1 MELTE
6 QQIKQVENYL
16 EQKKFNFVDLKHE
29 ILDHIISDIENFM
42 QKGNTFEEVFARVKI
57 RWEKHF
63 RETSSFF
70 FGMLYSNSKIV
81 VNKAVK
87 QFKYFYF
94 LYLAAYI
101 LPVAFLKVI
110 PIQVSKG
117 FANSINEF
125 LSGFTFSM
133 LIYIGFIIFKIIQFK
148 QKTTYSFILKTQFF
162 GTIFLVLA
170 VFVGSVFKENGE
182 MNPVF
187 TGFVCA
193 GFTVVYICHHFFKK
207 HKEVVTN
214 HQISKT

>member
-1 MELTE
+1 MELTTK
-6 QQIKQVENYL
+6 QIQNVQDYL
-16 EQKKFNFVDLKHE
+16 TSKNFDFIDLNDE
-29 ILDHIISDIENFM
+29 ILDHIISDVENYM
-42 QKGNTFEEVFARVKI
+42 QKGNTFEEAFARVKI

-70 FGMLYSNSKIV
+70 FGMLYYNSKIV

-117 FANSINEF
+117 YANSINGF

-133 LIYIGFIIFKIIQFK
+133 LIYIGFIIFKIIQLK
-148 QKTTYSFILKTQFF
+148 QKTTYSFILKTQYL
-162 GTIFLVLA
+162 GIILLILG
-170 VFVGSVFKENGE
+170 VFVGSVFKDNGE
-182 MNPVF
+182 MNPLF
-187 TGFVCA
+187 TGFFCA
-193 GFTVVYICHHFFKK
+193 GFSVVYICHHFFRKHEKAIKK
-207 HKEVVTN
+207 HQV
-214 HQISKT
+214 S